1 MLSRLLPAALV
12 AVGLSSAPLA
22 PVLAQAPST
31 PVLTQQATVEGIT
44 EYSLSNGLRVLLFPD
59 PSKPTTTVN
68 VTYLV
73 GSRHESYG
81 ETGMAHLLEH
91 LVFKGTPNHPDIP
104 AELTSHG
111 ARPNGSTWTDRT
123 NYFET
128 FAATPEN
135 LEWAIDLEADRMVN
149 SFISKDD
156 LASEFSVVRNE
167 FESGENDPFG
177 VLLERVMS
185 TAYLWHNYGNTTI
198 GARSDIEEVP
208 IERLQAFYRR
218 YYQPDNAVLIV
229 AGKFDEDAT
238 LKLITEKFGAIP
250 RPERTG
256 DMLLWPTY
264 TDEPAQ
270 DGERSVTLRRVGDE
284 QVAMAAYHVP
294 AGTHADFAAVQVL
307 AEVLGDA
314 PSGRLYEALVRT
326 QQAASVGSF
335 SWQFRE
341 PGLLMAYARVR
352 VEDSLPVAE
361 ETMRRTIAE
370 IVARPATDEE
380 VERAKTALLKRFE
393 LILNDPERAG
403 LNLSEWAALGDWRM
417 MFLHRDRLRAVTTD
431 DVARVATAYIRPS
444 NLTFGRFVPEKEPLR
459 AEIPAPPDV
468 AALVKD
474 YKGDTA
480 RVEGEEFDPSPANIE
495 SRTTRGTI
503 PGGAELALLPKRT
516 RAQRVNVAMNL
527 RFGSLESLM
536 GRATEGSLTGAMLM
550 RGTRSMSRQQIKDA
564 FDKLNAQVSI
574 GGGATSAFVRIEAQ
588 RPNLAAVL
596 RLVGQVLREPAFD
609 EREFTELKTER
620 LAQVEQGKSEPQ
632 VLAQRAFFRQLQP
645 YPAEDPRATLTVEEH
660 IAALNAVT
668 LEGVRD
674 FYADFYG
681 ADHAQVAVVG
691 DFDPEEVSQLVTS
704 FLGGW
709 RSRTPFERVPS
720 EYTPVDSGTIVI
732 NTPDKANAM
741 FFSGTT
747 LEMRDDAPDWPAM
760 VIGDYMLGGG
770 FLNSRLA
777 TRIRQKDGLSYGV
790 GSFASASSQD
800 ESGFW
805 ATYAIY
811 APENAEKLTV
821 AFGEE
826 IARVRQDGFTAEELD
841 AARTGWL
848 QSREV
853 SRSQDGSLA
862 AMLASGL
869 YLDRTLEFDAEIES
883 RIRALT
889 PDDVNAVMRS
899 RLDPAH
905 FATVRA
911 GDFNKEQAP
920 LQP

>member
-1 MLSRLLPAALV
+1 MRSRFSSALLAAGLLSSALV
-12 AVGLSSAPLA
+12 APALAQGPSAPG
-22 PVLAQAPST
+22 
-31 PVLTQQATVEGIT
+31 LTEVATVEGIT
-44 EYSLSNGLRVLLFPD
+44 EYSLPNGLRVLLFPD
-59 PSKPTTTVN
+59 PSKPTATVN
-68 VTYLV
+68 ITYLV

-104 AELTSHG
+104 AELTEHG
-111 ARPNGSTWTDRT
+111 ASPNGTTWTDRT

-135 LEWAIDLEADRMVN
+135 LEWALDLEADRMVN

-156 LASEFSVVRNE
+156 LASEFTVVRNE

-185 TAYLWHNYGNTTI
+185 TAYLWHNYGNSTI
-198 GARSDIEEVP
+198 GARSDIEQVP

-218 YYQPDNAVLIV
+218 YYQPDNAVLVV
-229 AGKFDEDAT
+229 AGKFDVDAAR
-238 LKLITEKFGAIP
+238 KLIVEKFGSIP
-250 RPERTG
+250 RPDRSG
-256 DMLLWPTY
+256 AMLLWPTY
-264 TDEPAQ
+264 TDEPTQ

-284 QVAMAAYHVP
+284 QVALAAYHVP

-307 AEVLGDA
+307 ARVLGDA

-326 QQAASVGSF
+326 RQAASVGSF

-341 PGLLMAYARVR
+341 PGLLMAYARLR
-352 VEDSLPVAE
+352 VEDSLAVAE
-361 ETMRRTIAE
+361 ETMRRTMAE
-370 IVARPATDEE
+370 VVSRPPTQEE
-380 VERAKTALLKRFE
+380 VDRAKNVLLKNFE
-393 LILNDPERAG
+393 LVLNDPQRAG

-417 MFLHRDRLRAVTTD
+417 MFLHRDRIRAVTAE
-431 DVARVATAYIRPS
+431 DVARVAAAYIRPS
-444 NLTFGRFVPEKEPLR
+444 NLTFGRFIPEKQPLR

-480 RVEGEEFDPSPANIE
+480 RVVGEEFDPSPANIE
-495 SRTTRGTI
+495 SRTTRSTI

-516 RAQRVNVAMNL
+516 RAQRVNVAINL
-527 RFGSLESLM
+527 RFGSLESLK
-536 GRATEGSLTGAMLM
+536 GRATEGSLAGAMLM
-550 RGTRSMSRQQIKDA
+550 RGTRSMSRQQIKDE
-564 FDKLNAQVSI
+564 FDRLNAQVSI

-588 RPNLAAVL
+588 RPNLPAVL

-609 EREFTELKTER
+609 EREFAELKQER
-620 LAQVEQGKSEPQ
+620 LAQAEQGRSEPQ
-632 VLAQRAFFRQLQP
+632 VLAQQAFFRQLRP
-645 YPAEDPRATLTVEEH
+645 YPSDDPRAQLTVEEE
-660 IAALNAVT
+660 ITALNAVD

-681 ADHAQVAVVG
+681 GDHAQAAVVG
-691 DFDPEEVSQLVTS
+691 DFDAAEVQQLLAS

-709 RSRTPFERVPS
+709 KSRTPYQRIPD
-720 EYTPVDSGTIVI
+720 EYRPVDSTTIVI
-732 NTPDKANAM
+732 ETPDKANAM
-741 FFSGTT
+741 FLSGTN
-747 LEMRDDAPDWPAM
+747 LRMRDDDPDWPAM
-760 VIGDYMLGGG
+760 IIGDYMLGGG

-777 TRIRQKDGLSYGV
+777 TRIRQQDGLSYGV

-800 ESGFW
+800 ASGFW
-805 ATYAIY
+805 LSYAIY
-811 APENAEKLTV
+811 APENAEKLTA

-826 IARVRQDGFTAEELD
+826 IDRVRKEGFTAEELD

-853 SRSQDGSLA
+853 MRSQDGSLA
-862 AMLASGL
+862 NILASGL
-869 YLDRTLEFDAEIES
+869 YLDRTLQFDANLES
-883 RIRALT
+883 RMKTLT
-889 PDDVNAVMRS
+889 PQQVNAVMRA

-911 GDFNKEQAP
+911 GDFNNKAAA